1 MIPVA
6 ALSAMATVN
15 SVQRSPRRPSPRN
28 ERTERLKT
36 STRKKLAEQA
46 YRLRPQQKKFATL
59 RETFRSGLEEKI
71 AQQISNAGATFA
83 FEKFYLPWTAPEKPH
98 KYTPDFLLQNG
109 IIVETK
115 GLFQTS
121 DRQKMKRIREM
132 YPDLDIRFVFS
143 NAQARIA
150 KKSKT
155 TYAMWAEA
163 NGFKWA
169 HRDIP
174 PAWLKEPAEVKRI
187 AAAKLALKPKGK

>member
-1 MIPVA
+1 MR
-6 ALSAMATVN
+6 
-15 SVQRSPRRPSPRN
+15 Q
-28 ERTERLKT
+28 
-36 STRKKLAEQA
+36 
-46 YRLRPQQKKFATL
+46 
-59 RETFRSGLEEKI
+59 TFRSGLEEKI
-71 AQQISNAGATFA
+71 AQQISNGGATFA
-83 FEKFYLPWTAPEKPH
+83 FEKFFLPYTRPESLH
-98 KYTPDFLLQNG
+98 KYTPDFVLKNG

-121 DRQKMKRIREM
+121 DRQKMKRIREV

-155 TYAMWAEA
+155 TYAIWAET

-174 PAWLKEPAEVKRI
+174 LEWINEPAEIKRI
-187 AAAKLALKPKGK
+187 AAMKLALKPKKGT

>member
-1 MIPVA
+1 MKKSTRTKLKEQA
-6 ALSAMATVN
+6 F
-15 SVQRSPRRPSPRN
+15 RRRRP
-28 ERTERLKT
+28 T
-36 STRKKLAEQA
+36 A
-46 YRLRPQQKKFATL
+46 QQSKFATL

-71 AQQISNAGATFA
+71 AAQISAAGATFA
-83 FEKFYLPWTAPEKPH
+83 FEKFFLPWTAPEKPH
-98 KYTPDFLLQNG
+98 KYTPDFLLENG

-121 DRQKMKRIREM
+121 DRQKMKLVRAQ

-187 AAAKLALKPKGK
+187 AAAKLALKPNGKK